1 MLKGLY
7 SILTPYRKQGVT
19 YRHADT
25 EQIRDFMSN
34 QAVEIKI
41 LGRTL
46 KVNCPTGQEAALIAA
61 AEDFDQR
68 LQNLS
73 ERTKVSNPEQLL
85 MFAGLNICSE
95 LHSERREKD
104 NKADDLSNRI
114 SQLAE
119 TLDKA
124 LQNQPKR

>member
-1 MLKGLY
+1 
-7 SILTPYRKQGVT
+7 
-19 YRHADT
+19 
-25 EQIRDFMSN
+25 MSN

>member
-1 MLKGLY
+1 
-7 SILTPYRKQGVT
+7 
-19 YRHADT
+19 
-25 EQIRDFMSN
+25 MSN

-61 AEDFDQR
+61 AEDFDLR
-68 LQNLS
+68 LKTLS

-95 LHSERREKD
+95 LHSERREID

>member
-1 MLKGLY
+1 
-7 SILTPYRKQGVT
+7 
-19 YRHADT
+19 
-25 EQIRDFMSN
+25 MSN

-85 MFAGLNICSE
+85 MFAGLNVCSE